1 MLPMCK
7 VNECC
12 FISTPFLLCVWLM
25 MMLLSKILNER
36 SLVVGAAGLLLLP
49 APTSDFAATYF
60 EIIASW
66 RALTL
71 LFLRVLV
78 F

>member
-1 MLPMCK
+1 
-7 VNECC
+7 
-12 FISTPFLLCVWLM
+12 
-25 MMLLSKILNER
+25 
-36 SLVVGAAGLLLLP
+36 LLLP